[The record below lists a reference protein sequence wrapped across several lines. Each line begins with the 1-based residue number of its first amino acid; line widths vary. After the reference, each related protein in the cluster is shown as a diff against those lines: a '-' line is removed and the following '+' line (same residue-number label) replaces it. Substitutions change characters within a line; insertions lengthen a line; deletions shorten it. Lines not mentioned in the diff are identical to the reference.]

1 MKRIILPLI
10 LCAIFAT
17 YLYADLNPFA
27 YGLSSS
33 LSLDDATL
41 TVNYSLNADATGVK
55 IVILSGEDV
64 VKEVTCAGITKG
76 SYTENISTID
86 LPKQTALTWKVE
98 VSGNSVANPTEHTTN
113 YSFYHPSAVDIDNN
127 PENPTFGLI
136 LTNEAMQ
143 SVVSKTSGYL
153 SAQFGA
159 GIFAFNA
166 AFEPI
171 TNGSKPGYNGGITF
185 TTTRADGTGTAY
197 APRRIRISKDGRIF
211 VTSLNTDGKYLWE
224 VNPENLDEWTP
235 IFQYKTLNANKE
247 ILDANSNFISAPNV
261 GFDVRGEGE
270 DLKLLMLST
279 NLRGFPQIY
288 AVAAFKCHEYNLGTA
303 TTWSTEPSKTI
314 LNGKYMINYT
324 GDQVA
329 YDAEGGVW
337 FCQHQSTAK
346 DAFPS
351 LIHFD
356 KNGVEDYKEIVNNRM
371 SGGIRFNADFSKVII
386 AGIDAGT
393 AKSQK
398 ATIYSVSKDANGKPI
413 LTKDQEI
420 NMATLGANLNDF
432 AFDYAGNL
440 YAVSN
445 SGEKIVAYAMPYSGT
460 VSTPAA
466 SKYAFEV
473 EATLNIYASGLKFH
487 GINPSNGKAT
497 ISYFLNAP
505 ATAVEFQLIDNSQ
518 DIVKTIALS
527 DPGHLTA
534 GEHNNIEI
542 DLFGTPVGDYTWAIK
557 ATANN
562 HAQALTHINKN
573 ARYKDKYYSARGLTV
588 DNSTESPYLGRIY
601 IAESYEG
608 KTTSQFSYN
617 RTTHQGIYIL
627 DPTLNDIRNG
637 IGTANDP
644 AYGGSVTWSD
654 GDGKGPYRMTLD
666 KEGYLYICDNGSS
679 TTGVWRMDPA
689 HPENNFTQV
698 LSTSGRG
705 TNYNF
710 INSLA
715 IHEEGNKK
723 TLYIIDNNAKLAA
736 NSQSYLKQ
744 YDITNQPNSTL
755 GKILIDLCDTVVNS
769 HNCLVHG
776 VHNDFWIFQYRSNT
790 RDKYPA
796 ILHYRNEEG
805 TLIKDIDASS
815 NGNQWWMVPKDAS
828 NTRGCG
834 AVSKDGSLLAFYG
847 GERIIIYSIGYDSKG
862 TPTTVDKIQDLTTG
876 YTNVDAMAFDIAN
889 NLYLVSSTKERF
901 YAYAY
906 VKPGTSNT
914 FTTPAPSAQ
923 SITIEETVPHI
934 MAYDL
939 NVIQDGRYY
948 EFSFYANSNAIEG
961 KILFYEGANLKG
973 ELTIPQV
980 TKGAN
985 TFRVL
990 THEIPE
996 GTNMTWK
1003 LQLTGAPNRSF
1014 GPIFTQNTALNRA
1027 FAAIDNSPE
1036 SNYFG
1041 RIYIANRIG
1050 SGKGECFVY
1059 NYDYSSVASNEL
1071 FGMSKLQSA
1080 GRPAVDAEGY
1090 VYWADYGDNHGGIW
1104 VMNPNTLT
1112 TEAFFQGEQDSDGV
1126 WTNGSVDM
1134 GSSCSGAFI
1143 YGHGADSKLF
1153 MVNEDGTSTLPK
1165 NGYTIYQIGQP
1176 NGTINRTWDKAPS
1189 QTVSIADNTNGN
1201 FSIVGTSH
1209 GTWLCQNRSNGLN
1222 QAGAYSLMFY
1232 DNNGTRKYVSNNNA
1246 LIITGSN
1253 GGGMAVSA
1261 DESQL
1266 AMVNGTGDILLFNI
1280 EWNGD
1285 IPTLNLY
1292 TTYRTTYSFIGSIHF
1307 DYAGNLVAT
1316 AGDSFEG
1323 LRLVVFSTPTNN
1335 NTTIIPARTKLT
1347 VSEKIVLL
1355 DTEDNY
1361 EIIST
1366 YTGIEKRISV
1376 DRSLTAG
1383 MFNTLCLP
1391 FAVSDFTG
1399 TPLENA
1405 TVWQYT
1411 GAVVKGEGNNK
1422 EIFLDFQEVTSTEA
1436 GVPYLVEPSNDITA
1450 PMDFPQAT
1458 ITVAE
1463 GSNVDNNNIMF
1474 CGILE
1479 PEELQAGNKS
1489 ILFLVSNNNLAW
1501 ANVTA
1506 NMNGMRAYFKVNEP
1520 SLLSART
1527 RAYIRREPTVATD
1540 MENITT
1546 SETEIK
1552 KVIYNGTLYIIRG
1565 DEVYTIQGTKVK

>member
-41 TVNYSLNADATGVK
+41 TVNYSLNADATAVK

-64 VKEVTCAGITKG
+64 VKEVPCAGITKG
-76 SYTENISTID
+76 SYTENISTTD
-86 LPKQTALTWKVE
+86 LPKHTALTWE
-98 VSGNSVANPTEHTTN
+98 VRVIGESMGSPTIHPTN
-113 YSFYHPSAVDIDNN
+113 YDFCHPSGLDIDNN
-127 PENPTFGLI
+127 PENPTFGL
-136 LTNEAMQ
+136 LLVNEGMHSVLGTKQ
-143 SVVSKTSGYL
+143 SDTGEPYVSTDL
-153 SAQFGA
+153 GA
-159 GIFAFNA
+159 GIYAFTP
-166 AFEPI
+166 AFELI
-171 TNGSKPGYNGGITF
+171 KNGDKPGFNGGNEF

-197 APRRIRISKDGRIF
+197 APRRIRISEDGRIF
-211 VTSLNTDGKYLWE
+211 VTSLNTDGNYLWE
-224 VNPENLDEWTP
+224 VNPENMNEWTTV
-235 IFQYKTLNANKE
+235 FKGTLNDQRE
-247 ILDANSNFISAPNV
+247 LVDAEGNFIAAPNN
-261 GFDVRGEGE
+261 GFDVKGSGEN
-270 DLKLLMLST
+270 LQLAMYSVNLSGIT
-279 NLRGFPQIY
+279 AAAMGGFRL
-288 AVAAFKCHEYNLGTA
+288 HEYNLGTA
-303 TTWSTEPSKTI
+303 TEWDTVPSKT
-314 LNGKYMINYT
+314 LVEGKYAINYT
-324 GDQVA
+324 GTQVE
-329 YDAEGGVW
+329 YDNEGGFW
-337 FCQHQSTAK
+337 IASYRGTAN
-346 DAFPS
+346 DANPG
-351 LIHFD
+351 LVHI
-356 KNGVEDYKEIVNNRM
+356 NAEGVEDAKLVWSNVRQA
-371 SGGIRFNADFSKVII
+371 GIRFNNDFTKLVV
-386 AGIDAGT
+386 AGNNGT
-393 AKSQK
+393 AKK
-398 ATIYSVSKDANGKPI
+398 ATVYTISKDANGAPV
-413 LTKDQEI
+413 LTQETVVD
-420 NMATLGANLNDF
+420 MAVVGNNLNDF
-432 AFDYAGNL
+432 AWDYAGNL
-440 YAVSN
+440 YACGN
-445 SGEKIVAYAMPYSGT
+445 SSEKLAAWAMPYSGT
-460 VSTPAA
+460 VSTPAP

-573 ARYKDKYYSARGLTV
+573 AIYKDKYYSALGLSI

-601 IAESYEG
+601 ISESCEG
-608 KTTSQFSYN
+608 KKTSMFTYN

-654 GDGKGPYRMTLD
+654 GKGPYRMTLD
-666 KEGYLYICDNGSS
+666 KDGYLYICDNGSS

-705 TNYNF
+705 TNYNV

-715 IHEEGNKK
+715 IREEGNNK
-723 TLYIIDNNAKLAA
+723 TLYLIDNNGGLGA
-736 NSQSYLKQ
+736 NSKSYLKQ
-744 YDITNQPNSTL
+744 YDITNQPNSTS
-755 GKILIDLCDTVVNS
+755 GTTLIDLCNVIVNQ

-776 VHNDFWIFQYRSNT
+776 VHNDFWIFQYRGTT
-790 RDKYPA
+790 RDQYPA
-796 ILHYRNEEG
+796 ILHYRNEGG
-805 TLIKDIDASS
+805 TLIKDIDASAD
-815 NGNQWWMVPKDAS
+815 GDQWWMVPKDAS

-847 GERIIIYSIGYDSKG
+847 GGRIIIYAVGYDSNG
-862 TPTTVDKIQDLTTG
+862 RPTTLDKIQDLITE
-876 YTNVDAMAFDIAN
+876 YTYVDAMAFDIAN
-889 NLYLVSSTKERF
+889 NLYLVSSIKQRF

-939 NVIQDGRYY
+939 NVTQDGRYY

-1014 GPIFTQNTALNRA
+1014 GPIFTQNTALKRA

-1041 RIYIANRIG
+1041 RIYIANRIYD
-1050 SGKGECFVY
+1050 GKGECFVY

-1112 TEAFFQGEQDSDGV
+1112 TEAFFQGEQNSAGV
-1126 WTNGSVDM
+1126 WTNGSIDM

-1165 NGYTIYQIGQP
+1165 NGYTIYQVGQP

-1189 QTVSIADNTNGN
+1189 QTVSIVDNANGN

-1355 DTEDNY
+1355 DTEDNQ
-1361 EIIST
+1361 EIISN

-1405 TVWQYT
+1405 TVWQYN

-1479 PEELQAGNKS
+1479 PKELQAGNKS

-1501 ANVTA
+1501 ANETA
-1506 NMNGMRAYFKVNEP
+1506 YMNGMRAYFKVNEP
-1520 SLLSART
+1520 SLLTART

-1546 SETEIK
+1546 PETEIK
-1552 KVIYNGTLYIIRG
+1552 KVIYNGSLYIIRG
-1565 DEVYTIQGTKVK
+1565 EEVYTIQGTRIQ